1 MINAQRMFSTDQKS
15 KLKAERK
22 EQLKQE
28 MLEHDYFDTE
38 IIYDG
43 QKRKE
48 EDKKSEKDLLDET

>member
-1 MINAQRMFSTDQKS
+1 MFSTDQKS

-22 EQLKQE
+22 ERLKQE

-48 EDKKSEKDLLDET
+48 EYKKSEKDLLDET